1 MNKEGNK
8 YKSLIND
15 IDGLIGELNIVRNHV
30 LNNDFQTANEY
41 TDGIVTGSEE
51 LRDKLTECNED
62 NNQKYK

>member
-8 YKSLIND
+8 YESLINN

-30 LNNDFQTANEY
+30 LNNDFQTASEY

-51 LRDKLTECNED
+51 LRNKIT
-62 NNQKYK
+62 

>member
-1 MNKEGNK
+1 MNKESNK

-30 LNNDFQTANEY
+30 LNNDFQTASEY

-51 LRDKLTECNED
+51 LRDQVTGCNDEYS
-62 NNQKYK
+62 KSK

>member
-30 LNNDFQTANEY
+30 LNNDFQTASEY

-51 LRDKLTECNED
+51 LRDQVTGCNDEYS
-62 NNQKYK
+62 KSK

>member
-8 YKSLIND
+8 YKLLIND

-30 LNNDFQTANEY
+30 LNNDFQTASEY

-51 LRDKLTECNED
+51 LRDKVIECNDEYS
-62 NNQKYK
+62 K

>member
-30 LNNDFQTANEY
+30 LNNDFPTASEY

-51 LRDKLTECNED
+51 LRDKVIECNDEYS
-62 NNQKYK
+62 KPK